1 MRWIGLVLVVSACS
15 GRGDKAEAQPSAVKP
30 APAASAA
37 KPAPPPPPV
46 PAPTPPPAPASPAL
60 KPSAPTPA
68 APTPAAPT
76 PPPAADE
83 PPIAGHDFTPTGKI
97 LLAVG
102 ACGGDGTA
110 PEGFKKAL
118 IRDHCEVI
126 EKTRAQYKKSWLDIA
141 APFFVAHVPASAPKK
156 VVYPFAGGDLST
168 ALTVYPDADE
178 ITTMSLEPAGDPR
191 TLEALAKLP
200 PPPPPSPDA
209 PKRKPVPINTP
220 IKPVKKVKSPAVG
233 KSDTPARSDD
243 GGEDQEPVVLEKGPP
258 TLEKALRTVEY
269 ELRFLYRVNFSNTI
283 NMIDAMRG
291 GLLPTNL
298 IFSLSALH
306 IHGYEVVALRYFRLD
321 GEGNIKYLTDEDV
334 SAAPNPTT
342 GAPDYRNRIFA
353 NAEVRFKKPGG
364 RVQIYRHIQVN
375 LDNDHLNKDLR
386 VIKHLEQKG
395 PVSGMTK
402 AASYL
407 LSWDSFSIIRD
418 YLTGHVQWMVSDA
431 TGVAPKFGRPKGFE
445 YETYGAFQIPHIQ
458 AGNSIAKDW
467 RDEFAREPKRKLAF
481 RFGYYD
487 GTPAHTNHLIIMRK
501 P

>member
-1 MRWIGLVLVVSACS
+1 MRWLALLLFISACGRSSEKAGGPS
-15 GRGDKAEAQPSAVKP
+15 GGGPAKAATV
-30 APAASAA
+30 APVPTPLPASA
-37 KPAPPPPPV
+37 PVEPPPS
-46 PAPTPPPAPASPAL
+46 PTPPPPKAPVV
-60 KPSAPTPA
+60 
-68 APTPAAPT
+68 
-76 PPPAADE
+76 ADE
-83 PPIAGHDFTPTGKI
+83 PPPAGHDFTPTAKI

-110 PEGFKKAL
+110 PEGFKKEL
-118 IRDHCEVI
+118 IRQHCEVI
-126 EKTRAQYKKSWLDIA
+126 EKTRSQYVTSWVDKA
-141 APFFVAHVPASAPKK
+141 TPFFVAHVPATVPKK

-191 TLEALAKLP
+191 TLEALAKQKVQA
-200 PPPPPSPDA
+200 SPDVGKVVA
-209 PKRKPVPINTP
+209 KPGPVTAP
-220 IKPVKKVKSPAVG
+220 IKKKKSPAVG
-233 KSDTPARSDD
+233 KSDKPDRSDD
-243 GGEDQEPVVLEKGPP
+243 GNADDDPVVEEKGPP

-298 IFSLSALH
+298 IFSLSAIH
-306 IHGYEVVALRYFRLD
+306 VHGYEIVSLRYFKLD
-321 GEGNIKYLTDEDV
+321 AEGNIKYLTDDDV
-334 SAAPNPTT
+334 AAAPNPTT
-342 GAPDYRNRIFA
+342 GAPDFRNRIFA

-375 LDNDHLNKDLR
+375 LDNDHLTKDMR

-395 PVSGMTK
+395 PIAGMTK

-418 YLTGHVQWMVSDA
+418 YLIGNVQWMVSDA
-431 TGVAPKFGRPKGFE
+431 TGVAPKWGKPKGFV

-467 RDEFAREPKRKLAF
+467 RAEFAREPTRKLGF

>member
-1 MRWIGLVLVVSACS
+1 MA
-15 GRGDKAEAQPSAVKP
+15 
-30 APAASAA
+30 
-37 KPAPPPPPV
+37 
-46 PAPTPPPAPASPAL
+46 T
-60 KPSAPTPA
+60 
-68 APTPAAPT
+68 
-76 PPPAADE
+76 
-83 PPIAGHDFTPTGKI
+83 
-97 LLAVG
+97 
-102 ACGGDGTA
+102 
-110 PEGFKKAL
+110 
-118 IRDHCEVI
+118 
-126 EKTRAQYKKSWLDIA
+126 
-141 APFFVAHVPASAPKK
+141 PFFVTHVPATVPKK

-191 TLEALAKLP
+191 TLEALAKQKV
-200 PPPPPSPDA
+200 A
-209 PKRKPVPINTP
+209 PALTKPMAVPTKTKR
-220 IKPVKKVKSPAVG
+220 SPAVG
-233 KSDTPARSDD
+233 KSDTPERSDD
-243 GGEDQEPVVLEKGPP
+243 GGTDDDPVEQEKGPP

-298 IFSLSALH
+298 IFSLSAIH
-306 IHGYEVVALRYFRLD
+306 IHGYEIVSLRYFKLD
-321 GEGNIKYLTDEDV
+321 AEGNVKYLTDEDV
-334 SAAPNPTT
+334 AAAPNPTT
-342 GAPDYRNRIFA
+342 GAPDFRNRIFA

-375 LDNDHLNKDLR
+375 LDNDHLKKDMR
-386 VIKHLEQKG
+386 VIRYLEQMG
-395 PVSGMTK
+395 PVAGMTK

-418 YLTGHVQWMVSDA
+418 YLLGNVQWMVSDA
-431 TGVAPKFGRPKGFE
+431 TGVAPKWGKPKGFE

-467 RDEFAREPKRKLAF
+467 RDEFAREPTRKLGF

-487 GTPAHTNHLIIMRK
+487 GTNAHTNHLIIMRR

>member
-1 MRWIGLVLVVSACS
+1 MRWLALLLVVSACGAS
-15 GRGDKAEAQPSAVKP
+15 NDKAEAEPTPA
-30 APAASAA
+30 APAKPAA
-37 KPAPPPPPV
+37 KPAPPAPPPT
-46 PAPTPPPAPASPAL
+46 PAPPPAPPA
-60 KPSAPTPA
+60 
-68 APTPAAPT
+68 
-76 PPPAADE
+76 PPPIADE
-83 PPIAGHDFTPTGKI
+83 PPPGGHDFTPTGKI
-97 LLAVG
+97 ILAVG

-110 PEGFKKAL
+110 PEGFRKEL
-118 IRDHCEVI
+118 INQHCDVI
-126 EKTRAQYKKSWLDIA
+126 EKTQAQYKKAWLDVA
-141 APFFVAHVPASAPKK
+141 APFFVAHVPATVPKK

-191 TLEALAKLP
+191 TLEALAKQKS
-200 PPPPPSPDA
+200 PPPSPDVGKMA
-209 PKRKPVPINTP
+209 KPD
-220 IKPVKKVKSPAVG
+220 PVKPALMPAKKKKSPAVG
-233 KSDTPARSDD
+233 KSDKPERSDD
-243 GGEDQEPVVLEKGPP
+243 GNADEEPVALEKGPP

-298 IFSLSALH
+298 IFSLSALKV
-306 IHGYEVVALRYFRLD
+306 HGYEVVSLRYFKLD
-321 GEGNIKYLTDEDV
+321 AEGNIKYLTDDDV
-334 SAAPNPTT
+334 AAAPNPTT
-342 GAPDYRNRIFA
+342 GAPDFRNRIFA
-353 NAEVRFKKPGG
+353 NAEIRFKKPGG

-375 LDNDHLNKDLR
+375 LDNDHLKKDMR
-386 VIKHLEQKG
+386 VIKHLELKG
-395 PVSGMTK
+395 EVAGMTK

-418 YLTGHVQWMVSDA
+418 YLIGNVQWMVSDA
-431 TGVAPKFGRPKGFE
+431 TGVAPRFGKPKGFA

-467 RDEFAREPKRKLAF
+467 RDEFAREPKRKLSF

-501 P
+501 PSN